1 MTFADRYTYRVRYS
15 AEDCEYL
22 ATVAEF
28 PSLSW
33 LADKLADA
41 FSGIIALVSGIIA
54 DMQKSGELIPA
65 PFGEREYSGKFQVRI
80 TPEAH
85 RQLAIAAAEQNVSL
99 NRLAAKRLVSA

>member
-1 MTFADRYTYRVRYS
+1 MTFAERYTYRVRYS
-15 AEDCEYL
+15 AEDAEYV

-33 LADKLADA
+33 LAAKPAEA
-41 FSGIIALVSGIIA
+41 FSGIIALVSQVIA
-54 DMQKSGELIPA
+54 DMQESGETFPT